1 MGFAWRSFL
10 LRPEPDEKRDLET
23 FRGYTRAWMRPAAE
37 DESGEFN
44 VWAGDSGPPSHSVP
58 PHLVA
63 KAAARIGPDAFERV
77 HIRLLRAYFTHN
89 RDITDRETL
98 RDIWRDAGLAEGNLA
113 RADDPALLEEVLEEH
128 RAALDLGVI
137 GVPAVQLQGREAAI
151 TGAYPAETYRRW
163 IRRAL
168 EEQS

>member
-1 MGFAWRSFL
+1 MAAIAIYSSGMVTGVGWNSPASCAAMRVGIAGFV
-10 LRPEPDEKRDLET
+10 ET
-23 FRGYTRAWMRPAAE
+23 
-37 DESGEFN
+37 
-44 VWAGDSGPPSHSVP
+44 
-58 PHLVA
+58 
-63 KAAARIGPDAFERV
+63 AFEFAGEA
-77 HIRLLRAYFTHN
+77 LLGTPVTLADDPQGIEKLRQMVVPT
-89 RDITDRETL
+89 ITDRETL
-98 RDIWRDAGLAEGNLA
+98 RDIWRDAGLAEENLA

-128 RAALDLGVI
+128 REALDLGVI